1 MTFDI
6 LNYDKWVVLKKNID
20 IDIDK
25 DEIVE
30 SDVWVG
36 CNVTLLAGVT
46 VERGCI
52 IAAEAIVIKSIPQY
66 CGNSS

>member
-1 MTFDI
+1 MGGSQ
-6 LNYDKWVVLKKNID
+6 KNID